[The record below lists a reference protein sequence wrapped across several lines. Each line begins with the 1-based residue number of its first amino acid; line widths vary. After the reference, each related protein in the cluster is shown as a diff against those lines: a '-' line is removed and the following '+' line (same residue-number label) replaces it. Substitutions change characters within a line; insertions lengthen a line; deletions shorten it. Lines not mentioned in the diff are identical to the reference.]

1 MEFIETSAFTKYVY
15 DYLDD
20 VEFSALQWF
29 LVLHP
34 EFGDLMPGGG
44 GLRKLRWQAKGKG
57 KRGGARIIY
66 YFVGKRDEIWL
77 LSIYGK
83 NELSDIPKEILA
95 QLRKEIKN
103 A

>member
-1 MEFIETSAFTKYVY
+1 MEFIEATAFTKYVY
-15 DYLDD
+15 DYIDED
-20 VEFSALQWF
+20 EFSALQWF

-34 EFGDLMPGGG
+34 QSGDLIPGGG

-57 KRGGARIIY
+57 KRGGVRVIY

-77 LSIYGK
+77 LSIYAK
-83 NELSDIPKEILA
+83 NELTDIPKDVLA
-95 QLRKEIKN
+95 QLRKEIEN

>member
-1 MEFIETSAFTKYVY
+1 MEFIETSAFSKYVY

-20 VEFSALQWF
+20 IEFSALQWF

-34 EFGDLMPGGG
+34 QSGDLIPGGG

-57 KRGGARIIY
+57 KRGGVRVIY
-66 YFVGKRDEIWL
+66 YFVGKREEIWL
-77 LSIYGK
+77 LSIYAK